1 MGSKEE
7 RILRLP
13 VGYQLSKTKDRPG
26 SLGGLFHFLSN

>member
-13 VGYQLSKTKDRPG
+13 VSDSVSKTKDRPG
-26 SLGGLFHFLSN
+26 TLGGLFIFSA